1 MPNKARR
8 VVLLAVPPV
17 EELDLVAPVEVFGTA
32 NRLLR
37 PGKPVYSLEVV
48 SNTQDG
54 RIDGECGL
62 SLLAHRHYR
71 DVEPR
76 PDSVLLICGVA
87 ARNHQDAALSAW
99 LRSTASTVRRL
110 GAVCVGAFLLAQAG
124 LLDRKRATVHW
135 KYARELAVRHPLTA
149 VDPNPIWV
157 QDGNIYTSAGI
168 SAGIDL
174 ALAWVEQDH
183 GAAAA
188 MKVARE
194 LVLFL
199 RRPGGQDQ
207 FSASLAAQA
216 LETRSIHE
224 LQVWMAENL
233 EKKLDVDVL
242 ARRAAMSPRNFARV
256 FNAGDGDH
264 AGALLAAA
272 SGGSGAAPAGADRKI
287 GGADRLRLWIQQRRS
302 DAPRISAPARN
313 YAQPLPRPLSPGG
326 RAPDLD

>member
-1 MPNKARR
+1 
-8 VVLLAVPPV
+8 
-17 EELDLVAPVEVFGTA
+17 
-32 NRLLR
+32 
-37 PGKPVYSLEVV
+37 
-48 SNTQDG
+48 
-54 RIDGECGL
+54 
-62 SLLAHRHYR
+62 LLAHRHYR

-87 ARNHQDAALSAW
+87 ARNHQDAELSAW

-242 ARRAAMSPRNFARV
+242 ARRAEPPQLRPGFQRGRWGPRRRATCCSFGWKRRGACWSRPKNRRRRSPSLV
-256 FNAGDGDH
+256 D
-264 AGALLAAA
+264 
-272 SGGSGAAPAGADRKI
+272 SAAPI
-287 GGADRLRLWIQQRRS
+287 
-302 DAPRISAPARN
+302 
-313 YAQPLPRPLSPGG
+313 
-326 RAPDLD
+326 